1 MVFDSMPPAPWLC
14 FSHKQKETS
23 EIVINK
29 TEKKLSESYT
39 RGLINT
45 KKYKSRYGY
54 THFGLQTHY

>member
-14 FSHKQKETS
+14 SSYKEKETS

-29 TEKKLSESYT
+29 TEKKLTESYT

-45 KKYKSRYGY
+45 
-54 THFGLQTHY
+54 

>member
-45 KKYKSRYGY
+45 
-54 THFGLQTHY
+54 